1 VQHFLHEHLPDVDH
15 PHSTFIAGDDAEAVA
30 TTITSLVES
39 IPGFKALKA
48 GPLENSKIV
57 ELLGPNWLGELS
69 KLNFGYKRLG
79 EWKFEV

>member
-1 VQHFLHEHLPDVDH
+1 MYH
-15 PHSTFIAGDDAEAVA
+15 PHNTFVVGDDAKGIAM
-30 TTITSLVES
+30 TITLVET

-48 GPLENSKIV
+48 RPLKNSKIV
-57 ELLGPNWLGELS
+57 ELLSPNWLGELD

>member
-1 VQHFLHEHLPDVDH
+1 MYH
-15 PHSTFIAGDDAEAVA
+15 PHNTFVVGDDAKG
-30 TTITSLVES
+30 TTMTITLVET

-48 GPLENSKIV
+48 RPLENSKIV
-57 ELLGPNWLGELS
+57 ELLSPNWLGEPE

>member
-1 VQHFLHEHLPDVDH
+1 MDH
-15 PHSTFIAGDDAEAVA
+15 PHSTFIAGDDAEAVT
-30 TTITSLVES
+30 TTITLVET

-57 ELLGPNWLGELS
+57 ELLGPNWLGELD

-79 EWKFEV
+79 ERKFEV